1 MNIFITLYCPTVFG
15 HICPAPVKTDR
26 AVRIQQTNQVKV
38 NFSSINQSTERFT
51 MKVHAWLIDLI
62 HRRKNCPTG
71 MISGW
76 VQKVT
81 EHRGTIQ

>member
-1 MNIFITLYCPTVFG
+1 
-15 HICPAPVKTDR
+15 
-26 AVRIQQTNQVKV
+26 
-38 NFSSINQSTERFT
+38 
-51 MKVHAWLIDLI
+51 MKVYAWLIDWI

-81 EHRGTIQ
+81 EHRGTIQYITDEVQCVIFVDLENAYAADNCPITAVRASSFI